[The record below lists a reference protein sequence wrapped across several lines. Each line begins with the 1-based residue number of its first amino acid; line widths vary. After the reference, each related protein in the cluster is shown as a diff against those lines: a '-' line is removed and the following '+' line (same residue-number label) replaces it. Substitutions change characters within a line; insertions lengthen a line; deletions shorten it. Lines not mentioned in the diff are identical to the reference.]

1 MHNNPFP
8 MLNFCLVAAFS
19 RFPHLFD
26 EIYLVSHGALSKIV
40 RRAYIRLFL
49 KQGRGKIN
57 QGKPLPLAQA
67 NLNNLTISN
76 AIVSPQKDT
85 ECPSH
90 IHELT
95 INTFQC
101 WPHHCTEGAR
111 SDYSSGS
118 PTEPSKSRNNNFMS
132 GWKARIGYLSPS
144 VFETPSDWDYILPN
158 GFTIVA

>member
-8 MLNFCLVAAFS
+8 MLNFCLFS
-19 RFPHLFD
+19 LLVDSHTYLTKYIWFPRCTQQ
-26 EIYLVSHGALSKIV
+26 IV

-67 NLNNLTISN
+67 NLNNLQFPTQLL
-76 AIVSPQKDT
+76 VSQKDT

-95 INTFQC
+95 IKDL
-101 WPHHCTEGAR
+101 PMVA
-111 SDYSSGS
+111 SSLHRRCQIRLLVWV
-118 PTEPSKSRNNNFMS
+118 T
-132 GWKARIGYLSPS
+132 
-144 VFETPSDWDYILPN
+144 D
-158 GFTIVA
+158 

>member
-1 MHNNPFP
+1 

-57 QGKPLPLAQA
+57 QRKPLPLAQA
-67 NLNNLTISN
+67 NLNNLQFPTQLL
-76 AIVSPQKDT
+76 VSQKDT

-95 INTFQC
+95 IKDL
-101 WPHHCTEGAR
+101 PMLA
-111 SDYSSGS
+111 SSLHRRCQIRLLVWV
-118 PTEPSKSRNNNFMS
+118 T
-132 GWKARIGYLSPS
+132 
-144 VFETPSDWDYILPN
+144 D
-158 GFTIVA
+158 